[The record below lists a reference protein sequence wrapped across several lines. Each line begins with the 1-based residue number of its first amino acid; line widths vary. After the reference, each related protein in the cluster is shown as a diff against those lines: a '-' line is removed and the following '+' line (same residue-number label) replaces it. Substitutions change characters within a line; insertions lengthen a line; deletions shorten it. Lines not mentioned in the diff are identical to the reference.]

1 MSNKL
6 MTHPNGKG
14 DICWRRLTSD
24 DIGVIKEMIT
34 EFIKREPLSI
44 ALDLSCEEAI
54 IWDVDH
60 AMACVSDGHSICA
73 YDTSNDQIC
82 GMALTTGPHTTQ
94 KCSNNW
100 GEGLELP
107 PKMAQIARVLEF
119 LSNGPDK
126 MIATKVGDSKFMKAE
141 YLMVGDNYTRLGLGW
156 VLIKKACEV
165 AKEQGCKYFFGE
177 CTSTFS
183 TKIFKNHGAEI
194 LKTVDL
200 AVYKDPI
207 SGEKV
212 LKNYPESHRYISLC
226 CFDLRTS
233 FTTNISRL

>member
-1 MSNKL
+1 
-6 MTHPNGKG
+6 
-14 DICWRRLTSD
+14 
-24 DIGVIKEMIT
+24 
-34 EFIKREPLSI
+34 
-44 ALDLSCEEAI
+44 
-54 IWDVDH
+54 
-60 AMACVSDGHSICA
+60 
-73 YDTSNDQIC
+73 
-82 GMALTTGPHTTQ
+82 MALTTGPHTTQ

-107 PKMAQIARVLEF
+107 PKMAQIARVLDF

-126 MIATKVGDSKFMKAE
+126 VIATKAGDSKFLKGE
-141 YLMVGDNYTRLGLGW
+141 YLMVRDNYTRLGLAV
-156 VLIKKACEV
+156 VLNKKLCEV
-165 AKEQGCKYFFGE
+165 AKEQGCTYFFAE
-177 CTSTFS
+177 CTSRFS
-183 TKIFKNHGAEI
+183 AKIYIDHGGEI

-200 AVYKDPI
+200 AEYRDPI